1 MINEKNVLKLMHYSR
16 NTYYVW
22 KREKRPIIELIDRY
36 FTDSEIEEF
45 LQTGK
50 IINFEATNYIK
61 NNFMTIN
68 KNKSILEKMIRLN
81 KFPESLVN

>member
-61 NNFMTIN
+61 NNFAPPT
-68 KNKSILEKMIRLN
+68 
-81 KFPESLVN
+81 